1 MPQSRSKEGEMN
13 KIVIIATVIMTTLS
27 YLLWHYYTPVEII
40 AVHDNDTI
48 LVKNLPYLK
57 SQKIAWWEE
66 NKAMI
71 QTKYAIPNKDD
82 DGSYYIFIMDFGEG
96 YRIDQGTDQDA
107 DLLCF
112 DDMATPAN
120 CIKKQR
126 LLWIG
131 WSKNTGLF
139 YR

>member
-1 MPQSRSKEGEMN
+1 MK
-13 KIVIIATVIMTTLS
+13 KILISIIITTLS

-71 QTKYAIPNKDD
+71 QTKYNIPHIRS
-82 DGSYYIFIMDFGEG
+82 DGYYSVFIMDFGEG
-96 YRIDQGTDQDA
+96 YQIDRGTDEDSDLHCFNEMDA
-107 DLLCF
+107 E
-112 DDMATPAN
+112 AR
-120 CIKKQR
+120 CIKKN
-126 LLWIG
+126 LLFTIT
-131 WSKNTGLF
+131 WSKNTGLL

>member
-1 MPQSRSKEGEMN
+1 MN

-27 YLLWHYYTPVEII
+27 YLLWLDYTPVEII

-57 SQKIAWWEE
+57 SQKITWWEE

-71 QTKYAIPNKDD
+71 QVNYGIPFRESDS
-82 DGSYYIFIMDFGEG
+82 SYSVFIIDFGKG
-96 YRIDQGTDQDA
+96 YQIDKGTDEDA
-107 DLLCF
+107 NLLCF
-112 DDMATPAN
+112 EDMQTDA
-120 CIKKQR
+120 CCVEKKSI
-126 LLWIG
+126 LTVN
-131 WSKNTGLF
+131 WSSNTGLF